1 MAKKPDD
8 KSKGKETETKEGKAG
23 TDPSAGKQAGSGS
36 SSGSRQGKPSDERS
50 AGKKAPRSS

>member
-8 KSKGKETETKEGKAG
+8 KSKGKETKEGKSG
-23 TDPSAGKQAGSGS
+23 TDPSAGKQAGSG
-36 SSGSRQGKPSDERS
+36 GRQGKPSDERS